1 MSIVERAVH
10 METIW
15 DWLTIIAFA
24 GLATL
29 LLQRSTEEEPSDELW
44 QYAPPAIGC
53 AVANYF
59 GNEGQ
64 HLIAAVLLLGVVSYI
79 FFILKVRLPKF

>member
-1 MSIVERAVH
+1 
-10 METIW
+10 METVW

-29 LLQRSTEEEPSDELW
+29 LLQRSTEEELRDELW

-53 AVANYF
+53 AASNYF

-64 HLIAAVLLLGVVSYI
+64 HLVAAALLISVVAYI
-79 FFILKVRLPKF
+79 FIVLKVQIPKF

>member
-1 MSIVERAVH
+1 

-29 LLQRSTEEEPSDELW
+29 LLQRSTEEELRDELW
-44 QYAPPAIGC
+44 Q
-53 AVANYF
+53 
-59 GNEGQ
+59 
-64 HLIAAVLLLGVVSYI
+64 
-79 FFILKVRLPKF
+79 

>member
-1 MSIVERAVH
+1 

-29 LLQRSTEEEPSDELW
+29 LLQRSTEDELRDELW

-53 AVANYF
+53 ATANYL

-64 HLIAAVLLLGVVSYI
+64 DLVAAALLIAVIAYI
-79 FFILKVRLPKF
+79 FVVLKVHLPRF